1 MAVCVWTGL
10 FKGSIFPISVA
21 AVITNALG
29 QDSQH
34 VSVVVGVAFLT
45 ALMVD
50 TIHRLE
56 HQVHLSTK
64 KKENRISRSLRTC
77 SFFYHDLHYSYE
89 YMTA

>member
-1 MAVCVWTGL
+1 L
-10 FKGSIFPISVA
+10 FKGSIFPIYVA

-64 KKENRISRSLRTC
+64 KKRTEFPDHC
-77 SFFYHDLHYSYE
+77 VHAASFIMIYPIH
-89 YMTA
+89 MNT